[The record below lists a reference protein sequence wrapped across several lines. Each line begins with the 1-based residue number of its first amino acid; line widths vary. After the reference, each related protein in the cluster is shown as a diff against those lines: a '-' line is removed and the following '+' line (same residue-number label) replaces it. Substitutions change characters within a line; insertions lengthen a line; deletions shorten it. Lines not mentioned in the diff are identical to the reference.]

1 MKFREKND
9 EGLELHL
16 SLVERIFL
24 HTALQVYLS
33 HVAGKT
39 TGEIPTM
46 LWEAINV
53 ISPTGFGTRGGLHE

>member
-16 SLVERIFL
+16 SLAERIFL
-24 HTALQVYLS
+24 CTALQVYLS

-39 TGEIPTM
+39 MGEIPTM

-53 ISPTGFGTRGGLHE
+53 ISPTGFGTRGGVDR